1 MSINAW
7 KTSFIGLNKPAKV
20 LAGTAD
26 SYIPVALWPYA
37 NSQDDPYW
45 SGGVNP
51 QFYQWE
57 VTFTVGDRSH
67 GSNLTRTPFSF
78 NAQDIEVGDF
88 VAGAQDGKVL
98 QIMSISAKGNNS
110 LTAVVEDRLR
120 YNTFRDPQG
129 IGLFGAP
136 GTVIFFQI
144 NELGFPMLDP
154 VPGEAASDFFT
165 NVMSRFQYM
174 NPLTNYLLEKPAHG
188 FEQGDA
194 ICIDN
199 GEFTLSDPDN
209 IGHFIGTVV
218 YPGPGPNQFILR
230 PANGIIDFVPGLP
243 GNVGDYLYPSLNGT
257 GDLTTSDE
265 SRRPVMMKIANA
277 VLSSTT
283 GTGIDP
289 VGNDGDIVEINRIQV
304 ALYSGNGTYNVED
317 AVTLINASTGDH
329 KITAY
334 KVGAATETFS
344 QLTALGSAYGVI
356 AGYVPFQA
364 TINGVTVIFSTTTSG
379 QATYGDPSVA
389 DVNDMVASINAAQV
403 PNIVATSVDGAVKLR
418 NNLGGAIVIVNTVND
433 ANGNGFAGT
442 NSLSSIPSNTPANTT
457 TSALRLVREDGGPMT
472 FRDFA
477 GQFLNNAGVLSGQN
491 GRYALGLNIEQG
503 LRSSATTVVANMV
516 ARDALHALVGDQTH
530 VIDDGNGEWAVFIYD
545 GTQWTKVSGER
556 SVAVDARTLNA
567 NVTLPGASSV
577 IGTVSEDRRILNVS
591 VTVEDTLVNAP
602 DFSIAVGADTV
613 WQFSQHG
620 SSAVGV
626 YMINTDLVTAA
637 RKDVTLSMPSNLLAQ
652 TGNITV
658 EVSYV

>member
-26 SYIPVALWPYA
+26 SYIPKALWPYA
-37 NSQDDPYW
+37 NGIDDPYW
-45 SGGVNP
+45 SGGANP

-57 VTFTVGDRSH
+57 VTFTINDRSH
-67 GSNLTRTPFSF
+67 GSNLTRTPFNF

-194 ICIDN
+194 ICIDG

-209 IGHFIGTVV
+209 IGRFIGTVV

-243 GNVGDYLYPSLNGT
+243 GVVGDYLYPSLNGT

-265 SRRPVMMKIANA
+265 SRRPVMMKIADA
-277 VLSSTT
+277 MPSSTT

-289 VGNDGDIVEINRIQV
+289 AGNDGDIVEINRSQV
-304 ALYSGNGTYNVED
+304 TLYSGNGTYNVED
-317 AVTLINASTGDH
+317 AVALINASTSDH

-334 KVGAATETFS
+334 KVGAATEVFS
-344 QLTALGSAYGVI
+344 EMVAQGSAYGVI
-356 AGYVPFQA
+356 AGYIPFQA
-364 TINGVTVIFSTTTSG
+364 TINGTTIVFSTTTSG
-379 QATYGDPSVA
+379 QATYGDPSVS
-389 DVNDMVASINAAQV
+389 DVNDMVADINAANV
-403 PNIVATSVDGAVKLR
+403 ADIVATSVDGIIKLR
-418 NNLGGAIVIVNTVND
+418 NNSGGAIVIVNTVND
-433 ANGNGFAGT
+433 GNGNGFAGA
-442 NSLSSIPSNTPANTT
+442 NSLSSIPNNTPANTT

-477 GQFLNNAGVLSGQN
+477 GQFLNDAGVLSGQN

-503 LRSSATTVVANMV
+503 LRSSATTVVANMI

-545 GTQWTKVSGER
+545 GTQWIKVSGQR
-556 SVAVDARTLNA
+556 SVAVDAKTIKET
-567 NVTLPGASSV
+567 VSLPGSTTT
-577 IGTVSEDRRILNVS
+577 IGTISEDRRVLNVS
-591 VTVEDTLVNAP
+591 VTVLQALVDAP
-602 DFSIAVGADTV
+602 DFAINVGSDTV
-613 WQFSQHG
+613 WQFSLHG
-620 SSAVGV
+620 SDKTGTYS
-626 YMINTDLVTAA
+626 IESDLVTSA
-637 RKDVTLSMPSNLLAQ
+637 RKDIVVDIPSNSA
-652 TGNITV
+652 TGQVRV
-658 EVSYV
+658 EVTYI

>member
-45 SGGVNP
+45 SGGSNP
-51 QFYQWE
+51 QYYQWE
-57 VTFTVGDRSH
+57 VTFTINDRSH
-67 GSNLTRTPFSF
+67 GSNLTRTPFNF

-129 IGLFGAP
+129 FGLFGAP

-154 VPGEAASDFFT
+154 VPGEAAADFFT

-174 NPLTNYLLEKPAHG
+174 NPLTNYLLEKTAHG

-194 ICIDN
+194 ICIDG

-209 IGHFIGTVV
+209 IGRFIGTVV

-243 GNVGDYLYPSLNGT
+243 GGVGDYLYPSLDGT
-257 GDLTTSDE
+257 GDLTTSDQ

-277 VLSSTT
+277 VPSSTT

-289 VGNDGDIVEINRIQV
+289 IGNDGDIVEINRSQV
-304 ALYSGNGTYNVED
+304 TLYSGNGTYNVED
-317 AVTLINASTGDH
+317 AVALINASTSDH

-334 KVGAATETFS
+334 KVGAATEVFS
-344 QLTALGSAYGVI
+344 EMVAQGSAYGVI
-356 AGYVPFQA
+356 AGYVPFQV
-364 TINGVTVIFSTTTSG
+364 TINGTTVVFSTTTSG

-389 DVNDMVASINAAQV
+389 DVNDMVADINAAQV
-403 PNIVATSVDGAVKLR
+403 PDIVATSVNGIVKLR
-418 NNLGGAIVIVNTVND
+418 NNSGGAIVIVNTVND
-433 ANGNGFAGT
+433 ANGNGFAGA
-442 NSLSSIPSNTPANTT
+442 NSLSSLPSNTPANTT

-477 GQFLNNAGVLSGQN
+477 GQFLNDAGVLSGQN

-545 GTQWTKVSGER
+545 GTQWIKVSGQR
-556 SVAVDARTLNA
+556 SVAVDAKTIKET
-567 NVTLPGASSV
+567 VSLPGATTT
-577 IGTVSEDRRILNVS
+577 IGTISEDRRVLNVS
-591 VTVEDTLVNAP
+591 VTVLQDLVDAP
-602 DFSIAVGADTV
+602 DFAINVGSDTV

-620 SSAVGV
+620 SNKPGTYAIES
-626 YMINTDLVTAA
+626 DLVTSA
-637 RKDVTLSMPSNLLAQ
+637 RKDIVVDIPNNSA
-652 TGNITV
+652 TGQVRV
-658 EVSYV
+658 EVTYI